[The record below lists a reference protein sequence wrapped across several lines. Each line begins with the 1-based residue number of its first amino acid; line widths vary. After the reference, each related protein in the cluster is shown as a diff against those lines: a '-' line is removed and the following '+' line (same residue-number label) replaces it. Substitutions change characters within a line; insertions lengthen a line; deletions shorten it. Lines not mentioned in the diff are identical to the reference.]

1 MTRLETAAYA
11 VLGLVAL
18 YILWHVAGAVLWLT
32 NWI

>member
-18 YILWHVAGAVLWLT
+18 YILYVLGHAVAWLMS
-32 NWI
+32 WI

>member
-18 YILWHVAGAVLWLT
+18 YYLYELGHAVARFLS
-32 NWI
+32 WI

>member
-11 VLGLVAL
+11 VVVLVAL
-18 YILWHVAGAVLWLT
+18 YYLYVLGHAVACFL